1 MIFLLFPTQLF
12 SDLSLLSKSKLIYL
26 IEEPRYFDNF
36 GFHKLKLA
44 YHRASMKKYYDMLK
58 KKKLNVKYIDCEK
71 VNNNLYKTIKSENEL
86 INIFYLGDFPLQ
98 NKLENIFGKKLVINE
113 TLNFLIKTNEFV
125 DIKKL
130 IYKNTRYSH
139 DEFYK
144 YQRKKLSILID
155 KNNKPTGGKWS
166 FDSEN
171 RLPLPANIKVPDT
184 VSKVKSD
191 KYVKEAIKYVN
202 KNWSKNYGSLDHFIY
217 PIDSK
222 ASKLW
227 LNKFLE
233 ERLSKFGAYEDA
245 VSEAEPFIFHSV
257 ISPMMNIGLL
267 TDDEVVNTSYEY
279 YLDNK
284 KSIPIESF
292 EGFIRQ
298 VIGWRNYVYTLY
310 NLEGEKMKTTNQLK
324 HNNKIND
331 KFWTGQTDMIPIDSI
346 INKIFKYSYAHHIE
360 RLMYLGNFLLL
371 CLVDPDEVY
380 RIFMEWTIDAYDWVM
395 VPNVYGMSQFATPI
409 MMTRP
414 YFSSS
419 NYINKMSTFKVKKN
433 DNWSETWDA
442 LYYNFIFKHRN
453 LLKSNYAV
461 ARQVKHWDNK
471 SESEQNEIKKKAN
484 EYLNKLFK

>member
-26 IEEPRYFDNF
+26 IEEPRYFDDF

-71 VNNNLYKTIKSENEL
+71 VNNNFYKSIKSENDL
-86 INIFYLGDFPLQ
+86 INIFYPGDFPLQ

-191 KYVKEAIKYVN
+191 KYIKEAIKYVN

-245 VSEAEPFIFHSV
+245 VSEAEPFVFHSV

-284 KSIPIESF
+284 KTIPIESF

-346 INKIFKYSYAHHIE
+346 INKIVKYSYAHHIE